1 MILWKIHAR
10 YDFFSFFLFFFPEV
24 IRVEIVLIKVT
35 KKKSD
40 SMNRT
45 TFVRKLKG
53 KIKIYLK

>member
-1 MILWKIHAR
+1 MLDMI
-10 YDFFSFFLFFFPEV
+10 FFLFFLLEV

-40 SMNRT
+40 SMNRM

-53 KIKIYLK
+53 KIKIYSK